1 MMLSEY
7 LTGRVYQKLRLT
19 CRHGGRNVQVRYF
32 TIAYNDGYVWEL
44 LTSGAVEEN
53 SIVINETFEGEFT
66 TGKEYAVVV
75 YSGDGILYFDASD
88 PAFYSYSGSVENIQ
102 TDNADIY
109 AENGNIYISGITAPT
124 RLLCTTP
131 EGIVLYNQ
139 LVDSAS
145 THCID
150 INDYK
155 GIVLVNMSQENESK
169 TVKLIVK

>member
-1 MMLSEY
+1 M
-7 LTGRVYQKLRLT
+7 
-19 CRHGGRNVQVRYF
+19 
-32 TIAYNDGYVWEL
+32 A
-44 LTSGAVEEN
+44 
-53 SIVINETFEGEFT
+53 
-66 TGKEYAVVV
+66 KEYAVVV

-102 TDNADIY
+102 ADNTDIY
-109 AENGNIYISGITAPT
+109 AENGNIYISGITVPT

-145 THCID
+145 THCIG

-155 GIVLVNMSQENESK
+155 GIVLVNISQENESK
-169 TVKLIVK
+169 TIKLIVK